1 MLTDVDPFERLF
13 PDAAVQWDLSR
24 LYADLEQV
32 AGKPLKPFEK
42 ASLRG
47 LLCRYRPGQ
56 IAFQCSWSSGSLRV
70 ELNKGLYRLLEAL
83 VERPPNTLRWE
94 KVADWLAERGYQITA
109 GGNAA
114 SNLRPASASID
125 WGEAPE
131 VSVFWGREPELTML
145 GQWLTADQC
154 RLVAVWGMGGIGKT
168 ALAVKLVEQ
177 CHQDFAIA
185 LWRSVRQA
193 PPLVQIAPDLV
204 TTLGREPSADL
215 LEVMRQQ
222 RCLIVLDDYETL
234 LQDGELVGTYRP
246 GCEGYGEFLERV
258 ARERHQ
264 SCLLVLSREQPKEI
278 THHQGDRLPVRSH
291 KLKGLQRAGA
301 VALLAA
307 RGLDATANSIHVLI
321 EQYRGN
327 PAALRIV
334 ATTIQ
339 EVFNGNISEFLQQT
353 ALTLG
358 DVLRTLLYQQFE
370 RLTEPEKAVLYWLAL
385 QRRPVSLNTL
395 REQMEASG
403 SELIAALESLRWR
416 SLLEK
421 TTEVGEALFQLE
433 PVVMKYVNQKFVEE
447 VCREV
452 ETLVSDAEQPFRL
465 LASHLLVE
473 DTAPDGIRATQ
484 IRLTLK
490 PIKDRLTR
498 ILARNF
504 VTLDTLRDRL
514 STRQLYDYAET
525 NLTLLGLW
533 Y

>member
-13 PDAAVQWDLSR
+13 PDAAAQWDLAR
-24 LYADLEQV
+24 LYGDLEQV

-42 ASLRG
+42 ACLRG

-83 VERPPNTLRWE
+83 AERPPNTLRWE
-94 KVADWLAERGYQITA
+94 KVADWLAERGYQAIA
-109 GGNAA
+109 EGVARVHPSSAA
-114 SNLRPASASID
+114 ID

-131 VSVFWGREPELTML
+131 VALFWGRESDLETL
-145 GQWLTADQC
+145 GKWLTADRC

-177 CHQDFAIA
+177 SGSHFAITV
-185 LWRSVRQA
+185 WRSVRQA
-193 PPLVQIAPDLV
+193 PPLGQIVPDLA
-204 TTLGREPSADL
+204 TTLGREPGTDL
-215 LEVMRQQ
+215 LEVMRQR
-222 RCLIVLDDYETL
+222 RCLVVLDDYETL

-246 GCEGYGEFLERV
+246 GCEGYGDFLERV

-264 SCLLVLSREQPKEI
+264 SCLLVLSREQPKEV
-278 THHQGDRLPVRSH
+278 THHQGDHAPVRSY
-291 KLKGLQRAGA
+291 KLRGLQRAGA
-301 VALLAA
+301 VALLAD
-307 RGLDATANSIHVLI
+307 RGLNPNTNSIQVLI

-339 EVFNGNISEFLQQT
+339 EVFNGNISAFLQQT
-353 ALTLG
+353 ALALG

-370 RLTEPEKAVLYWLAL
+370 RLTDPEKAVLYWLAL
-385 QRRPVSLNTL
+385 QRRPVSLNAL
-395 REQMEASG
+395 REQMDASG

-452 ETLVSDAEQPFRL
+452 ETLVTNSEQPFQL

-490 PIKDRLTR
+490 PIKDRLTKV
-498 ILARNF
+498 LARSNS
-504 VTLDTLRDRL
+504 TLDALRDRL
-514 STRQLYDYAET
+514 SSRQLYDYAET